1 MTNRNTHIAQSLT
14 LIDLFCGA
22 GGFSEGFAQQGFKIL
37 LGIDNWRPAIE
48 TFNHNHGT
56 NGKVMDI
63 LELKDD
69 ITKIDALP
77 NSDVILGSP
86 PCVSF
91 SSSNRSGKADKSLG
105 LTLIETFVR
114 VVAVKKHQPGSC
126 LKAWFMENVS
136 RSAHH
141 LPEFYTF
148 EKLRLSDWA
157 MAHGLDPTAIAVQIT
172 GNMVVVNSADLGS
185 PQSRKRAVCGEI
197 VSLGHFVVPD
207 RTHRSIK
214 EDGPLPLHRPLDIVR
229 LALPSPSAESCDI
242 AIQDPNYPGSW
253 VPQHQLTDHFYDTG
267 LYRTEW
273 LNSRHLKVNHPFM
286 GAMSFPEDGSRPSR
300 TITATKI
307 GTSREALIYRSEYD
321 RIGDGEY
328 RTPTVREAAS
338 IMGFPISYQ
347 FLGSEG
353 AKWRLVGNA
362 VCPALGRALAGTLLN
377 ALHRPIAEHPIV
389 KPLGTLKDVPNLN
402 TYTERVFDVQPTR
415 NKGSRFRRHPFKN
428 GNLTITLSNYDI
440 TTSGAA
446 NGQWLSSV
454 QYGNG
459 DGFPSVEYPDGFFDS
474 MEPVIRK
481 LPAGEQFLQV
491 VNNGF
496 SEQIAAADVLQNMY
510 EAQRSFEGYLEPT
523 ELIEE
528 VARLAAR
535 FDPDQELI
543 GQGDEMIFKKLF
555 VPKRQLLAL
564 YAINKIAS
572 IANKK

>member
-1 MTNRNTHIAQSLT
+1 MQPLT

-22 GGFSEGFAQQGFKIL
+22 GGFSEGFAQQGFKVL
-37 LGIDNWRPAIE
+37 LGIDNWRPAIDS
-48 TFNHNHGT
+48 FNHNHGT
-56 NGKVMDI
+56 NSRVMDV

-69 ITKIDALP
+69 IAKINALP
-77 NSDVILGSP
+77 DSDVILGSP

-105 LTLIETFVR
+105 LTLIETFLR
-114 VVAVKKHQPGSC
+114 VVAVKKHQPNSC

-148 EKLRLSDWA
+148 EKLGLSDWA
-157 MAHGLDPTAIAVQIT
+157 STHDIDPAAIAVQIA
-172 GNMVVVNSADLGS
+172 GNMVIINSADMGS

-197 VSLGHFVVPD
+197 VHIGHFVVPNK
-207 RTHRSIK
+207 THRSIK
-214 EDGPLPLHRPLDIVR
+214 EDELLPLHRTLDDIRSVLPRPDMERSEVAVR
-229 LALPSPSAESCDI
+229 
-242 AIQDPNYPGSW
+242 DPNYSH
-253 VPQHQLTDHFYDTG
+253 VRIPQSQLTDHFYDTG

-286 GAMSFPEDGSRPSR
+286 GTMSFPEDGSRPSR

-307 GTSREALIYRSEYD
+307 GTSREALIYRSERD
-321 RIGDGEY
+321 RVGDGEY

-362 VCPALGRALAGTLLN
+362 VCPALGRALAATLLN
-377 ALHRPIAEHPIV
+377 GLQRPINEQPEIR
-389 KPLGTLKDVPNLN
+389 PLGILTGVLNLN
-402 TYTERVFDVQPTR
+402 TYIEKIFDEQPTR

-440 TTSGAA
+440 TTSGAS

-474 MEPVIRK
+474 MEPMIKK
-481 LPAGEQFLQV
+481 LPNGEEFLQII
-491 VNNGF
+491 NNGF
-496 SEQIAAADVLQNMY
+496 SERIATASALQSMY
-510 EAQRSFEGYLEPT
+510 EAQRSFDGYLEPT

-528 VARLAAR
+528 VARLAER
-535 FDPDQELI
+535 FDPDQELV
-543 GQGDEMIFKKLF
+543 GQGDQVIFRKLLI
-555 VPKRQLLAL
+555 PKRQILAL
-564 YAINKIAS
+564 YAVNKIAS
-572 IANKK
+572 IANKR